1 MPSSLDLLTGGGKTG
16 AKSSAEALG
25 GGKKKKR
32 TALEALVAGHDPTD
46 MSAQI
51 DEQGNPIAS
60 KLWETAKGAG
70 RMAIDVLSRPNYA
83 AAGVAEELLSPQG
96 GGAGAA
102 FERGISELL
111 SGVGP
116 IKGQKEGFSEVM
128 EQAGVGELGKLS
140 DLIPGIYSET
150 GEGAA
155 LQRGGPLDP
164 TARGTL
170 GLGLDIFTDP
180 TTYLTSGGSAVDKFL
195 TAKGTRYLS
204 DAGKAFRDTAYKAVE
219 PAMKA
224 ARAIPEISERIGK
237 MREID
242 NAVRDQ
248 VLQEIEKRPELLA
261 KTGVKFMGEEFISP
275 ETLKGMTDFGKKV
288 VTSVPVAG
296 PLAAKS
302 AEYLGRGIQRVFDPY
317 ADLAGLPPEMKDA
330 MKGLLR
336 ENRSA
341 AAAHKTVL
349 LSEWDKAAKAYEKL
363 AKTYG
368 KGDAGR
374 QALGKRFADWR
385 QGTAAIT
392 PTPAEVPVF
401 SALTKI
407 YDEMEPVL
415 LREGIIDP
423 EQAAKHSGKYLHQ
436 VWKNADE
443 ALAETAEKKG
453 RPLDRIVT
461 NEQMQRARVFDTIQ
475 EGVDISKALHRE
487 TAGMRATGARNQ
499 VYGELIPEYDATKN
513 LADYIQQS
521 TDAIWRKKTY
531 DEAAQRFGLPLDETF
546 DPGRRYV
553 LDAPRQVSKRDRQII
568 DSHLG
573 DSKTIKELEQ
583 SFEFATRVAQT
594 PELRVAHR
602 RLNDVFESAPV
613 KYYEKQTL
621 KNLDEIRYYKRRGW
635 DVVEEADD
643 KYVAY
648 KTNEV
653 GTQEYSRWKA
663 RLNRAKAE
671 VDAAS
676 GRAEREVRVG
686 YNGWEQAVA
695 EARGMMP
702 SLTPAGRSELV
713 RELVSRAK
721 SPSQVV
727 NIERAFGDAL
737 MPKLKMVKPGDIDP
751 YYAALGQDGTLHT
764 VKGGLWGEKPIQLP
778 AQIIKMVENAPSDFI
793 KDAFRKRGLEKLVQG
808 YDKYNNLFKAMTYP
822 FYPSGAVR
830 DTYNNVMQAFLGVG
844 VGAFARP
851 FQAGR
856 VLRGAADD
864 VIRLGE
870 REFTAKELNTLAKDL
885 GVIDPSGAAYV
896 QFTGEEGAK
905 RSGLLSKARAKRGSV
920 DNLTRSQLFINNIA
934 AGMTPQ
940 DAAQVVKDFL
950 FDYGELSAFDKDFMR
965 RVMPFYVFPRKAIE
979 SYGSAA
985 IKTPGRVINLAKP
998 FRGREDEN
1006 NAMTTWEGEGF
1017 KLRLDRNGKDITMLN
1032 GVDLPVRTMDML
1044 WAGSPTKTMNRWLS
1058 MASPALKVPYEMLSG
1073 QDPFRGKALDRQQT
1087 YFLGPLLNEMPKPI
1101 QSWAGLQAT
1110 KDEAGRPKY
1119 TVRMD
1124 RVQVLAEAALISRIL
1139 SMGERQVR
1147 EQAREP
1153 NNAARL
1159 LDFLTGLRLKTLNL
1173 DEEQAKKIENATRI
1187 LQEEAVKQGDLQE
1200 FRKIY
1205 KRKGQ

>member
-1 MPSSLDLLTGGGKTG
+1 VATTADRIAELTGKTG
-16 AKSSAEALG
+16 AKATKSRIEEITG
-25 GGKKKKR
+25 VQVGKKNGR
-32 TALEALVAGHDPTD
+32 TRIQELTEGPDPTD
-46 MSAQI
+46 VSAQI

-83 AAGVAEELLSPQG
+83 VAGAAEELLTPKG

-111 SGVGP
+111 SGIGP
-116 IKGQKEGFSEVM
+116 IKGQKEGFAEVM
-128 EQAGVGELGKLS
+128 EQAGAGELGKLS
-140 DLIPGIYSET
+140 DLIPGIYSDT

-195 TAKGTRYLS
+195 TAKGTKYLS

-242 NAVRDQ
+242 NSVRDQ

-385 QGTAAIT
+385 QGTAQII
-392 PTPAEVPVF
+392 PTPDELGVF
-401 SALTKI
+401 QSLTKI

-443 ALAETAEKKG
+443 ALAETAEKAG
-453 RPLDRIVT
+453 RPLDRIVV

-475 EGVDISKALHRE
+475 EGVDVSRALHKE
-487 TAGMRATGARNQ
+487 TAGMRATGARNK

-521 TDAIWRKKTY
+521 TDAIWRKRTY
-531 DEAAQRFGLPLDETF
+531 DEAAQRFGLPLDESF
-546 DPGRRYV
+546 DAGRRYA
-553 LDAPRQVSKRDRQII
+553 LDTPNAVRSDVRPRIDDAVAKIEESGFRDFSALDDIQRGQGPSLRDAIEGKFGMAPSVPVRVPAVKLSM
-568 DSHLG
+568 S
-573 DSKTIKELEQ
+573 EQ
-583 SFEFATRVAQT
+583 
-594 PELRVAHR
+594 
-602 RLNDVFESAPV
+602 
-613 KYYEKQTL
+613 
-621 KNLDEIRYYKRRGW
+621 
-635 DVVEEADD
+635 
-643 KYVAY
+643 
-648 KTNEV
+648 
-653 GTQEYSRWKA
+653 
-663 RLNRAKAE
+663 
-671 VDAAS
+671 
-676 GRAEREVRVG
+676 REV
-686 YNGWEQAVA
+686 A
-695 EARGMMP
+695 
-702 SLTPAGRSELV
+702 

-727 NIERAFGDAL
+727 NIARELGEHL
-737 MPKLKMVKPGDIDP
+737 MPDLKIVKPGDIDP
-751 YYAALGQDGTLHT
+751 YYAKLGQDGTLHT
-764 VKGGLWGEKPIQLP
+764 VKGGLWGDKAVQLP
-778 AQIIKMVENAPSDFI
+778 AQIIKMVENAPGDFI
-793 KDAFRKRGLEKLVQG
+793 KDAARKRGLEKLVTA

-856 VLRGAADD
+856 VLRGEAGD
-864 VIRLGE
+864 ILRLGE

-905 RSGLLSKARAKRGSV
+905 RTGFLGRARAKRGSV

-950 FDYGELSAFDKDFMR
+950 FDYGELSSFDKDFTR

-979 SYGSAA
+979 SYGKVA
-985 IKTPGRVINLAKP
+985 IRTPGRVVNLAKP

-1058 MASPALKVPYEMLSG
+1058 MASPAIKVPYEMLSG

-1087 YFLGPLLNEMPKPI
+1087 YFLGPMLEQMPKPI
-1101 QSWAGLQAT
+1101 QNWAGLQAT
-1110 KDEAGRPKY
+1110 KDQAGRPKY

-1153 NNAARL
+1153 SNAARL

-1173 DEEQAKKIENATRI
+1173 DEEQAKKIESATKI